1 MASSQLFFVE
11 GVLPAKKPSLLEKKK
26 ITELRSRGFGG
37 YTGEYKTKLKTL
49 FQLVK
54 GVVITDTDVDD
65 FAMRCK
71 HGEVGLVAFPHPYFW
86 RRLGFTCEDPEFDF
100 KAYVEPQVGVTP
112 FDAMTPSNARWCGG
126 ILTLDCLLYFLQHP
140 NPRIAERGMWIVS
153 HRLRMNELSPN
164 YRIIVVCM
172 DLVRSLGL
180 TLYILSSKMAPAST
194 KPIQPNCRP
203 FPPYEIDYVAKERV
217 KSPESYYPMRSFW
230 GYLKECAAFE
240 RLFCSVMQLF
250 DFHFSMNPE
259 HPDQVMRKTGEFFEE
274 LLVTTTSLTDLETKV
289 ENYTSIST

>member
-1 MASSQLFFVE
+1 ME
-11 GVLPAKKPSLLEKKK
+11 GSLPAHKPSLMEKKRLS
-26 ITELRSRGFGG
+26 ELRARGFGG
-37 YTGEYKTKLKTL
+37 YTGEFKSKLKTL

-54 GVVITDTDVDD
+54 GVVITDSDVDD

-71 HGEVGLVAFPHPYFW
+71 HGEEGLVAFPHPYFW

-112 FDAMTPSNARWCGG
+112 FEAMTPSNARWSGG
-126 ILTLDCLLYFLQHP
+126 ILTLDCLIFLLQNP
-140 NPRIAERGMWIVS
+140 NPRIRERGMRIVS

-180 TLYILSSKMAPAST
+180 TLYLLSSKLAPAST

-203 FPPYEIDYVAKERV
+203 FPPYEIDYVAKERL
-217 KSPESYYPMRSFW
+217 KTPESYYPMRSFW
-230 GYLKECAAFE
+230 RFLKESSAFE

-250 DFHFSMNPE
+250 EFHFSINPKY
-259 HPDQVMRKTGEFFEE
+259 PDQVMIKTGELFEE
-274 LLVTTTSLTDLETKV
+274 LLVTSTSLTDLEAMV
-289 ENYTSIST
+289 ESYVIDSKST